1 MFNTL
6 IMALDTGPFWLFQ
19 GQDSDE
25 STIIKDIL
33 SREWAQWIIRILS
46 EDVVADVNLI
56 ISQYLQEHSW
66 KESIATITSIGGEI
80 KKVVEEIEKVLKGK
94 IVWKY
99 FRGTIKPSLSYRL
112 YINWVLEKL
121 QHSWFIPQ
129 NHNYKDVPTAHG
141 EDIFNILQDKA
152 LTSFFMVAKSF
163 WLLDFSENQINTYE
177 EENEI
182 KVLDTSAAHV
192 SESLFSWQ
200 EWDDNVSIEEHE
212 EVSILDEYY
221 DDENLRLDRQK
232 LWKWSKRSL
241 RIRTK
246 TSISWEHETF
256 YTIKRK
262 IDESQTKTKKWE
274 IESRKCFEKE
284 FEVNDSIIFWE
295 FLWNVWLKKSREKSK
310 KRKSYSISFMYRKKL
325 VHAKLDIDNYEN
337 GIPEFLEIECD
348 DNNAI
353 KYIIKKLKLQKKQL
367 LTDGSRWLFDHYW
380 LDDQYKRYYN
390 VDGNWSVEWNDGNV
404 WNINASPA
412 IRLRA

>member
-6 IMALDTGPFWLFQ
+6 IMALDTGPFGLFQ

-33 SREWAQWIIRILS
+33 SREGAQGIIRILS

-56 ISQYLQEHSW
+56 ISQYLQEHSG

-94 IVWKY
+94 IVGKY

-121 QHSWFIPQ
+121 QHSGFIPQ

-163 WLLDFSENQINTYE
+163 GLLDFSENQINTYE

-200 EWDDNVSIEEHE
+200 EGDDNVSIEEHE

-232 LWKWSKRSL
+232 LGKGSKRSL

-246 TSISWEHETF
+246 TSISGEHETF

-262 IDESQTKTKKWE
+262 IDESQTKTKKGE

-284 FEVNDSIIFWE
+284 FEVNDSIIFGE
-295 FLWNVWLKKSREKSK
+295 FLGNVGLKKSREKSK

-367 LTDGSRWLFDHYW
+367 LTDGSRGLFDHYG

-390 VDGNWSVEWNDGNV
+390 VDGNGSVEWNDGNV
-404 WNINASPA
+404 GNINASPA

>member
-1 MFNTL
+1 MP
-6 IMALDTGPFWLFQ
+6 LDTGPFWLFQ
-19 GQDSDE
+19 GKDSDE
-25 STIIKDIL
+25 SKIIQDIL

-46 EDVVADVNLI
+46 EDVVADVNAI
-56 ISQYLQEHSW
+56 ISQYLEDHSW
-66 KESIATITSIGGEI
+66 RESIATITNIGWEI
-80 KKVVEEIEKVLKGK
+80 KKVVEEIEKVLRGK

-99 FRGTIKPSLSYRL
+99 FKSTIKPSLSYRL

-121 QHSWFIPQ
+121 QHSWFTPQ
-129 NHNYKDVPTAHG
+129 NKNYSDVPTVHG

-182 KVLDTSAAHV
+182 KVLETSVAHV
-192 SESLFSWQ
+192 SDSLFAWQ
-200 EWDDNVSIEEHE
+200 EWDDSLSIQEHD
-212 EVSILDEYY
+212 EVSITDEYY

-246 TSISWEHETF
+246 ISLSWSQEIF

-262 IDESQTKTKKWE
+262 IDESQVKTKKWE

-284 FEVNDSIIFWE
+284 FEVNDSIIFGE
-295 FLWNVWLKKSREKSK
+295 FLGNVWLKKSREKSK

-380 LDDQYKRYYN
+380 LDDQYKRYY
-390 VDGNWSVEWNDGNV
+390 SVNNDGIVQWEDGSV

-412 IRLRA
+412 IRLRT